1 VASTAATEGPEWS
14 ARAEGWAEV
23 WAGMAAPAHEAIL
36 DAVGIG
42 PGMRLLDVGCGS
54 GELCALASARG
65 AVVAGI
71 DAAEGMIAIARRR
84 LPDADLRV
92 GAMEQLPWE
101 DDSFDVATAV
111 NALQFAADFGDALR
125 EVARVVRPG
134 GAVAVCNW
142 GSTEHRELLG
152 VMRALRDGPGAAGP
166 TIGDPGELERR
177 AVRAGLRPREAGE
190 VEVPFEAPDQAALE
204 RAFVIDSV
212 GGALER
218 LGEAEVRRRVVEAAA
233 PYRRGD
239 GSYRFENRFRWMVAE
254 VV

>member
-1 VASTAATEGPEWS
+1 VASTAETEGPDWS

-36 DAVGIG
+36 HATETG
-42 PGMRLLDVGCGS
+42 PGTRLLDVGCGS
-54 GELCALASARG
+54 GELCAMAAARG
-65 AVVAGI
+65 ASVAGI
-71 DAAEGMIAIARRR
+71 DAAEGMVAIARRR

-101 DDSFDVATAV
+101 DDSFNVATAV
-111 NALQFAADFGDALR
+111 NALQFAADFVDALR

-134 GAVAVCNW
+134 GVVAICNW
-142 GSTEHRELLG
+142 GRTEQRELLG
-152 VMRALRDGPGAAGP
+152 VMRALREGPGAAGP
-166 TIGDPGELERR
+166 TIGDPGELEQR
-177 AVRAGLRPREAGE
+177 ARLAGLEPREAGE
-190 VEVPFEAPDQAALE
+190 VDVPFEAPDQAALE

-212 GGALER
+212 CGALER

-233 PYRRGD
+233 PFRRAD
-239 GSYRFENRFRWMVAE
+239 GSYRFENRFRWLVA